1 MSTTAK
7 SAKHVRTITL
17 TAVFAALVFL
27 ATAYLPRIPFPGG
40 YVHIGDAFLY
50 LAACMLPT
58 PWACAAGAI
67 GAGLADALTGY
78 ILWAPGTILI
88 KAATALLFTAKG
100 ERTLCPRNLLAV
112 IPAGVICVGGYY
124 LYEALITGSFA
135 GPVASIWFNMI
146 QAVASAVIYVA
157 LAALFDFTGL
167 KAKIF
172 R

>member
-1 MSTTAK
+1 MIT
-7 SAKHVRTITL
+7 SAKRIRTITV

-27 ATAYLPRIPFPGG
+27 ATAYLPRLPFPGG
-40 YVHIGDAFLY
+40 YVHVGDAFIY

-88 KAATALLFTAKG
+88 KAAMALMFTAKSD
-100 ERTLCPRNLLAV
+100 RILSPRSILAV

-124 LYEALITGSFA
+124 LYEVLLTGSFA
-135 GPVASIWFNMI
+135 GPAASLGFNAL
-146 QAVASAVIYVA
+146 QAIASAVIFLVLGA
-157 LAALFDFTGL
+157 LMDCAGMKTRIL
-167 KAKIF
+167 K
-172 R
+172 